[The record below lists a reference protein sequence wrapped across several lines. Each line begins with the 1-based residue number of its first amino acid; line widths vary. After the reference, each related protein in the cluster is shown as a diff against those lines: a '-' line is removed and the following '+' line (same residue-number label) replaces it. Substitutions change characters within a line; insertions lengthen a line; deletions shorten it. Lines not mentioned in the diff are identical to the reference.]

1 MASTGPLLNAL
12 DLSLGVLERLAQRAR
27 VALVRAL
34 DRHRHDRP
42 RRQVHG
48 LLGFVGQMGTTILH
62 FGDLRVRIRRT
73 LPFLVR
79 AFLLAPP
86 IQPRQRLPR
95 GRANARRLRQTLQE
109 LLVGLSGI
117 PTHDAP
123 HRRVRFQRRRVDRNR
138 LSAQKTR
145 LRQALLDPGEHVTV
159 GFQVDQPPGPRDRR
173 MFRGPLL
180 QPKPQEAPHPKRVRC
195 TPRHPTLG
203 VQALESTPPARA
215 ESSVQGP
222 GSDAPEPPHR
232 TGGIAIPRICRSPRT
247 PALYSNANRK
257 DAQGSAAD
265 RSSAPTTPLDVSYV
279 CPSPCTN
286 TKTCTCH
293 VRPAQRAL
301 SPRTARPCPSPA
313 GRTVAYV
320 AAIVGLVELR

>member
-123 HRRVRFQRRRVDRNR
+123 HRRVRFPASSRRSQSSFPLRRPVCARRSWIQVNTSRWVSKSISRRVARSSKGSGPAPPTQAPGS
-138 LSAQKTR
+138 SAP
-145 LRQALLDPGEHVTV
+145 QASPLHATPSHARS
-159 GFQVDQPPGPRDRR
+159 PGPR
-173 MFRGPLL
+173 
-180 QPKPQEAPHPKRVRC
+180 
-195 TPRHPTLG
+195 
-203 VQALESTPPARA
+203 STPPARA
-215 ESSVQGP
+215 KVASRGQ
-222 GSDAPEPPHR
+222 A
-232 TGGIAIPRICRSPRT
+232 RT
-247 PALYSNANRK
+247 PQNRRIEPAASRFHESVEALGLQRFYSNANRK

-265 RSSAPTTPLDVSYV
+265 RSSAPQRLLTFLMFAHRHARTLRP
-279 CPSPCTN
+279 
-286 TKTCTCH
+286 CTCH

-301 SPRTARPCPSPA
+301 SPRTASVSRLS
-313 GRTVAYV
+313 RRN
-320 AAIVGLVELR
+320 LVNDPG

>member
-1 MASTGPLLNAL
+1 MSPTTSCQASGMASTGPLLNAL

-123 HRRVRFQRRRVDRNR
+123 HRRVRFQRRRVDHNR

-180 QPKPQEAPHPKRVRC
+180 QPKPQEAPHPKRVRY

-203 VQALESTPPARA
+203 VQALEVPH
-215 ESSVQGP
+215 QQ
-222 GSDAPEPPHR
+222 EPKVASR
-232 TGGIAIPRICRSPRT
+232 GQART
-247 PALYSNANRK
+247 PQNRRIEPAASRFHESVEALGL
-257 DAQGSAAD
+257 Q
-265 RSSAPTTPLDVSYV
+265 RSIQTRIERMPRAPRQIARRHP
-279 CPSPCTN
+279 
-286 TKTCTCH
+286 
-293 VRPAQRAL
+293 QRLLTFLMFAHRHARTLRHAL
-301 SPRTARPCPSPA
+301 VT
-313 GRTVAYV
+313 
-320 AAIVGLVELR
+320 

>member
-1 MASTGPLLNAL
+1 MGKKPSTRGARAAT
-12 DLSLGVLERLAQRAR
+12 ERRRSRSR
-27 VALVRAL
+27 VAATTADRGRWSSKRKVEVVLRLLKGETLDAVSRGLSVPTQRLSQWRTDFLGGGQSALKTREPDQREEEVR
-34 DRHRHDRP
+34 
-42 RRQVHG
+42 
-48 LLGFVGQMGTTILH
+48 
-62 FGDLRVRIRRT
+62 DLRVRIRRT

-123 HRRVRFQRRRVDRNR
+123 HRRVRFQRRRVDRNH

-203 VQALESTPPARA
+203 VQALEVPH
-215 ESSVQGP
+215 QQ
-222 GSDAPEPPHR
+222 EPKVASR
-232 TGGIAIPRICRSPRT
+232 GQART
-247 PALYSNANRK
+247 PQNRRIEPAASRFHESVEALGL
-257 DAQGSAAD
+257 Q
-265 RSSAPTTPLDVSYV
+265 RSIQTRIERMPRAPRQIARRHP
-279 CPSPCTN
+279 
-286 TKTCTCH
+286 
-293 VRPAQRAL
+293 QRLLTFLMFAHRHARTLRHAL
-301 SPRTARPCPSPA
+301 VT
-313 GRTVAYV
+313 
-320 AAIVGLVELR
+320 